1 VIIKLPQN
9 EDLNLPAS
17 PIGFMKLVPPG
28 KRLEHHHRANFS
40 ISLVP
45 TAHGQG
51 YGTEALRWLLEIGF
65 KRANLHRIKG
75 SYYANNTTAANCYRK
90 L

>member
-28 KRLEHHHRANFS
+28 KGLEHHHRAKFI

-51 YGTEALRWLLEIGF
+51 YGTEALQWLLEIGF
-65 KRANLHRIKG
+65 KRANLHRIEG
-75 SYYANNTTAANCYRK
+75 SYSANNITAANCYRK